1 MKFIT
6 YEERMYSVHDSL
18 VYISRRN
25 QKLVKNSYQ
34 SPILHDLSNIEIQL
48 DNNLQSLLFEAI
60 EELSKLDGFIKDKLN
75 GFPMIVLRSES
86 LSSAQIEHYH
96 ASNRN
101 IAAAQIR
108 PTKNKETN
116 IIKNNLE
123 SLVLFLKE
131 ENKIDKETIVKINS
145 KIMDDE
151 SVDIRTKV
159 NWIGESNSIPH
170 TADFV
175 PPHPEYLDKNINE
188 FISFC
193 KRDDIH
199 PLVQAAFA
207 YAYFE
212 TIHPFIDGNGRTGRI
227 FIQVLLKEKNY
238 LDELYVPFSMGLIKN
253 DKKHIEALNEFRKG
267 NYRSIIKLF
276 LENSLGFVPIIYK
289 TLKDLI
295 AIKDRWLSKI
305 SARSDALAWKII
317 DELIY
322 QPVVSVNYIKEKYQ
336 INDQA
341 VRNNFNIL
349 EKADIINKIGNSKRN
364 VMYEAKEIISL
375 IDELTLNK

>member
-375 IDELTLNK
+375 IDELTLKK

>member
-289 TLKDLI
+289 ILKDLI